1 MAKPYSPTS
10 LNGHTMHILLVQH
23 EAAKQHRLF
32 IEELVKTGTPEQIKR
47 FCLEN
52 GFAVPEPTKKP
63 QPELW
68 DADPNCDHDE
78 QPASGGGVRCTKC
91 KGWFCY

>member
-1 MAKPYSPTS
+1 MAKPYSPTAIYAAA
-10 LNGHTMHILLVQH
+10 M
-23 EAAKQHRLF
+23 EADRLF
-32 IEELVKTGTPEQIKR
+32 TQELFKHLSAEEQQR

-52 GFAVPEPTKKP
+52 GYVMPDPIKKP
-63 QPELW
+63 EPELW